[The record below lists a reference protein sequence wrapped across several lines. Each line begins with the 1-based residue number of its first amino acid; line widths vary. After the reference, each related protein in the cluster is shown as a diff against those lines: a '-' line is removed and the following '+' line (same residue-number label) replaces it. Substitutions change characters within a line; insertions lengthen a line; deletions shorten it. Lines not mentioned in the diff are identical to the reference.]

1 MDSTMYTRT
10 FYGGGNTMRYL
21 VEGAW
26 TDENTDAKYPRLTA
40 SYNANDAWT
49 SSWWVRDGS
58 YVRLKNMQ
66 FAYELPKKVL
76 NATPLSGLRLFL
88 AGTNLFTISAFKYID
103 PENPGINNGYYPQQR
118 TVSLGVK
125 ATF

>member
-1 MDSTMYTRT
+1 
-10 FYGGGNTMRYL
+10 
-21 VEGAW
+21 
-26 TDENTDAKYPRLTA
+26 
-40 SYNANDAWT
+40 
-49 SSWWVRDGS
+49 
-58 YVRLKNMQ
+58 MQ